1 MKLGFEIA
9 YVLVTI
15 ALIVFLIRAFYNKKK
30 IAHDIQWIMGFACV
44 SVVTSIVQLATDQ
57 PLVADL

>member
-15 ALIVFLIRAFYNKKK
+15 ALIVTIPFL
-30 IAHDIQWIMGFACV
+30 FALILPFLF
-44 SVVTSIVQLATDQ
+44 T
-57 PLVADL
+57 VAIDFLEVL

>member
-15 ALIVFLIRAFYNKKK
+15 ALIVFGIRAFYNKKK
-30 IAHDIQWIMGFACV
+30 IAHDIQ
-44 SVVTSIVQLATDQ
+44 
-57 PLVADL
+57 